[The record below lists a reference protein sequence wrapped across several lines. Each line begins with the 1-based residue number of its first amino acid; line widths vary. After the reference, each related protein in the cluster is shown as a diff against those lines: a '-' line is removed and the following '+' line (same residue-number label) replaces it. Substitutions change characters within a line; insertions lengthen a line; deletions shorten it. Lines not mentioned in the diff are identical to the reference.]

1 MDLVEVNV
9 QPSSGKPLMDV
20 KSDDASGASIESEGL
35 VKKPAWCTLLLVVE
49 LSGTLL
55 NCYWGRGRE

>member
-20 KSDDASGASIESEGL
+20 KSDDASGASMESEGL
-35 VKKPAWCTLLLVVE
+35 VKKLARCTPIACSRAVGNPAQLLLGE
-49 LSGTLL
+49 GP
-55 NCYWGRGRE
+55 